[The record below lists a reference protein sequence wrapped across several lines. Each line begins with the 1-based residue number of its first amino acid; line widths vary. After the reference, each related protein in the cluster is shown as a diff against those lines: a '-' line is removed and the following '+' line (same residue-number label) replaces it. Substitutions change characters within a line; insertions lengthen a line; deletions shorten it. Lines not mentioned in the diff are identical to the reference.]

1 MITYDLVIQ
10 HEEGW
15 QAVVNTGDK
24 VTVQVSSGP
33 TAVGE
38 ILRVRFGVTSTS
50 KGFIMEVGDIVT
62 AAENIYVKSI
72 FPTKKP
78 DTVITVTIT

>member
-33 TAVGE
+33 IAVGE

>member
-38 ILRVRFGVTSTS
+38 ILRVRFGVDSTS

-78 DTVITVTIT
+78 DTVITVTVT

>member
-1 MITYDLVIQ
+1 MLTYDLVIQ

-24 VTVQVSSGP
+24 ISVQVSSGP

-38 ILRVRFGVTSTS
+38 VLRVRFGVTSAS

-62 AAENIYVKSI
+62 ASENIYVKSV
-72 FPTKKP
+72 FPTRKP
-78 DTVITVTIT
+78 DTVITVTVV